1 MTSRF
6 YPQIRR
12 KDSIGLI
19 FSSKPDNETVCR
31 VIFEIL
37 GIETCD
43 LIGFQLMPRNRF
55 IMKFSSRV
63 IYEKF
68 ISEYDEKELQIGN
81 GITVKIVNMGAS
93 YSFVSIRYA
102 PFDMDNQMIES
113 VLEGY
118 GKVIWIRNN
127 QHTLGKG
134 NGLLNGIRT
143 AKMEIKNN
151 IPSSIR
157 IAGHSVSFMYSGQ
170 SRTCYKC
177 GSEDHLVENCV
188 TEKTLR
194 EELTD
199 KETHFPEIGKWNRK
213 AKENPGFSVKDQ
225 TQDCTGDNEKHLKLN
240 QDNEIQNA
248 EDNTDAN
255 SKYLIDKDN
264 VSGAT
269 DNDDELERVSIAMP
283 ANSTHISESDNE
295 DMHINESDNEDVTVS
310 EYGIQNNIVK
320 EKETEKSDKTEIET
334 IVEIHRERNDTELS
348 SMEAE
353 AVGKTSH
360 EEVIRNNFDENMT
373 TEYNDIAEDMLTDE
387 NLEREMMNE
396 ADDVEKRIEEFSH
409 KEQSEDR
416 NTEKW
421 KVHVENNGKMVI
433 SKSKDSNDKMHRNDE
448 RNLKDDRERKRRKVN
463 SKNTSS

>member
-1 MTSRF
+1 MSGLRGESPSAQVDLAAGRESCDRDIRKMHHHKVSRNIDNYLLESSIEVSLNIDDSF
-6 YPQIRR
+6 LESSIKVSRYM
-12 KDSIGLI
+12 DNYLLESSIGISDIWITTYWRVALKSPEI
-19 FSSKPDNETVCR
+19 WIATYWTVALKSQPYYG
-31 VIFEIL
+31 IKLLES
-37 GIETCD
+37 GIEVHM
-43 LIGFQLMPRNRF
+43 I
-55 IMKFSSRV
+55 
-63 IYEKF
+63 
-68 ISEYDEKELQIGN
+68 ISEYVEKELQIGN
-81 GITVKIVNMGAS
+81 GITVEIVNMGAS

-113 VLEGY
+113 VLERY
-118 GKVIWIRNN
+118 GKIIWIRNN

-157 IAGHSVSFMYSGQ
+157 IAGHSVSLMYSGQ
-170 SRTCYKC
+170 NRTCYKC
-177 GSEDHLVENCV
+177 GSEDYLVENCV

-240 QDNEIQNA
+240 QDKEIQNA
-248 EDNTDAN
+248 DDNTDAN
-255 SKYLIDKDN
+255 SKYLIDKNN
-264 VSGAT
+264 VSGDI
-269 DNDDELERVSIAMP
+269 DNDDELKRVSIAIT
-283 ANSTHISESDNE
+283 ANSTHINESDNE
-295 DMHINESDNEDVTVS
+295 DMHIKESDNEDVTVS

-320 EKETEKSDKTEIET
+320 EKETKKSDKTLIET

-353 AVGKTSH
+353 SVGKTSH
-360 EEVIRNNFDENMT
+360 EEVIRINFDENVT

-387 NLEREMMNE
+387 SLEREMMNE
-396 ADDVEKRIEEFSH
+396 ADDV
-409 KEQSEDR
+409 
-416 NTEKW
+416 
-421 KVHVENNGKMVI
+421 
-433 SKSKDSNDKMHRNDE
+433 
-448 RNLKDDRERKRRKVN
+448 
-463 SKNTSS
+463 